1 MSDCKLVLVKED
13 VRFVVETG
21 MQGPPGKST
30 YDLAVREG
38 YSGTLQDW
46 LTEQGVADIQLFQD
60 SVDDLQQ
67 DLSHLDQTK
76 ANDADISDV
85 GKSGQYSGL
94 LNIPSEFTPAS
105 HTHVEADI
113 TDLDKYGQTEVDNKL
128 SLKADD
134 VDISLVG
141 KSGSY
146 NDLLNVP
153 SEFTP
158 SAHTHVESDI
168 TDLDK
173 YSQTE
178 VDNKLALKAD
188 DSSIS
193 TVGKTGSY
201 NDLLNK
207 PDLSVL
213 EEVLVYDN
221 QTLFPTTGESGKVY
235 IAQDTGYMY
244 RWSGVEYVQLTDQTA
259 IWGQVSGDIA
269 NQTDLQNALAGKSDV
284 GHTHIEA
291 DITDLDKYSQ
301 TEVDNKLS
309 LKADDSSIS
318 DVGKSGEYS
327 DLLNIPSTFTPEA
340 HTHTESDITDLDKY
354 TQAQTDSLLA
364 DKWDKQAVVQATAFT
379 AQANTRY
386 WLTGTG
392 TVTLPASA
400 NTGDKIELGKVGGT
414 VNVSGQVVYEGTTD
428 TNLEW
433 DMETKLILVW
443 NGSAWSVQLD

>member
-67 DLSHLDQTK
+67 DL
-76 ANDADISDV
+76 
-85 GKSGQYSGL
+85 G
-94 LNIPSEFTPAS
+94 
-105 HTHVEADI
+105 
-113 TDLDKYGQTEVDNKL
+113 
-128 SLKADD
+128 
-134 VDISLVG
+134 
-141 KSGSY
+141 
-146 NDLLNVP
+146 
-153 SEFTP
+153 
-158 SAHTHVESDI
+158 
-168 TDLDK
+168 
-173 YSQTE
+173 
-178 VDNKLALKAD
+178 
-188 DSSIS
+188 
-193 TVGKTGSY
+193 
-201 NDLLNK
+201 
-207 PDLSVL
+207 
-213 EEVLVYDN
+213 
-221 QTLFPTTGESGKVY
+221 
-235 IAQDTGYMY
+235 
-244 RWSGVEYVQLTDQTA
+244 
-259 IWGQVSGDIA
+259 
-269 NQTDLQNALAGKSDV
+269 GKSDV
-284 GHTHIEA
+284 G
-291 DITDLDKYSQ
+291 
-301 TEVDNKLS
+301 
-309 LKADDSSIS
+309 
-318 DVGKSGEYS
+318 
-327 DLLNIPSTFTPEA
+327 

-364 DKWDKQAVVQATAFT
+364 DKWDKQAIVQSAAFT

-400 NTGDKIELGKVGGT
+400 NTGDKIELGKAGGT